1 MPSFKPLESC
11 TVIIGSTRPAGKTRK
26 PLTLPSGRGTDFPYQ
41 RSARQPGALPRGYS
55 ISDLT
60 VIRLNDEAVEG
71 QEELAPWPPP
81 EGLAPEEDPFSTV
94 ALAET
99 PEFMPGARAQSTAR
113 DWRLNTERAFALS
126 VILHL
131 LLVIALLTIK
141 LPERR
146 AENKS
151 DPLGL
156 MSLMQGTPPDPSIP
170 VQFFPAPGP
179 KAQQPGPRPLPSDMN
194 RQAHGG
200 DPQLPVLPVP
210 KAYPQAG
217 IRDLDAGRPGAPSV
231 ARPARGDEAGDR
243 GRKLTDLGQSV
254 PMSDP
259 PTPEERAA
267 MGRLRGLPS
276 LDLGSI
282 SAQDA
287 KRAAQADGGQGGE
300 NGGGFD
306 RDGGFVDSGP
316 LSFDTVGYD
325 WGAYAAEMIRK
336 IKRNWDVPALARYG
350 VKGRLTIRFYIL
362 KDGRVEAERILSNSG
377 VPPFD
382 NAAFLAISHA
392 SPFRPLPSDL
402 GHDREGVTVTFFY
415 NIRPEDTEPAGR
427 R

>member
-1 MPSFKPLESC
+1 MPP
-11 TVIIGSTRPAGKTRK
+11 GS
-26 PLTLPSGRGTDFPYQ
+26 GTDFPC
-41 RSARQPGALPRGYS
+41 GGPRDNRAPSRGDNS
-55 ISDLT
+55 ISDLI

-71 QEELAPWPPP
+71 RETLAPWPPP
-81 EGLAPEEDPFSTV
+81 EGLAPEEDPFSAI

-99 PEFMPGARAQSTAR
+99 PEFMPGARAESTAR
-113 DWRLNTERAFALS
+113 DWRLNTERALALS
-126 VILHL
+126 IILHL

-141 LPERR
+141 FPERR
-146 AENKS
+146 AENQS
-151 DPLGL
+151 DPLGIL
-156 MSLMQGTPPDPSIP
+156 ALMQATPADPSIP

-179 KAQQPGPRPLPSDMN
+179 KAQHPGPRPLPSDVN

-200 DPQLPVLPVP
+200 DVKLPVQPLP

-217 IRDLDAGRPGAPSV
+217 IRDLDAGRPG
-231 ARPARGDEAGDR
+231 RPASPAPRPQEVADAGEAGR
-243 GRKLTDLGQSV
+243 RLTDLGRAA

-259 PTPEERAA
+259 PTEEERANA
-267 MGRLRGLPS
+267 RRLRGLPP
-276 LDLGSI
+276 LDIASI

-287 KRAAQADGGQGGE
+287 RRAAQAGGQGGE
-300 NGGGFD
+300 GGGGYD

-350 VKGRLTIRFYIL
+350 VKGRLTIRFFIL

-382 NAAFLAISHA
+382 NAAFLAIAHA

-415 NIRPEDTEPAGR
+415 NIRPEDVEPAGR

>member
-1 MPSFKPLESC
+1 
-11 TVIIGSTRPAGKTRK
+11 
-26 PLTLPSGRGTDFPYQ
+26 
-41 RSARQPGALPRGYS
+41 
-55 ISDLT
+55 
-60 VIRLNDEAVEG
+60 
-71 QEELAPWPPP
+71 
-81 EGLAPEEDPFSTV
+81 
-94 ALAET
+94 
-99 PEFMPGARAQSTAR
+99 
-113 DWRLNTERAFALS
+113 LS

-141 LPERR
+141 FPERSTEKQ
-146 AENKS
+146 A

-156 MSLMQGTPPDPSIP
+156 IALMQGTPPDPSIP

-179 KAQQPGPRPLPSDMN
+179 RAAKPGPRPLPSDMN

-200 DPQLPVLPVP
+200 DPNLPVQPVP
-210 KAYPQAG
+210 KSYPQAG
-217 IRDLDAGRPGAPSV
+217 IRDLDVGRPGRAAPS
-231 ARPARGDEAGDR
+231 APRPPQGTDAGDL
-243 GRKLTDLGQSV
+243 RKSLSDLAPGSS
-254 PMSDP
+254 MSDP
-259 PTPEERAA
+259 PTPEERANA
-267 MGRLRGLPS
+267 RRLRGLPA
-276 LDLGSI
+276 LDLNSI

-287 KRAAQADGGQGGE
+287 RRAAQEGGQGGE
-300 NGGGFD
+300 GGGGYD

-402 GHDREGVTVTFFY
+402 GHDREGVTVSFFY
-415 NIRPEDTEPAGR
+415 NIRPEDIEPAGHR
-427 R
+427 

>member
-1 MPSFKPLESC
+1 
-11 TVIIGSTRPAGKTRK
+11 
-26 PLTLPSGRGTDFPYQ
+26 
-41 RSARQPGALPRGYS
+41 
-55 ISDLT
+55 
-60 VIRLNDEAVEG
+60 
-71 QEELAPWPPP
+71 
-81 EGLAPEEDPFSTV
+81 
-94 ALAET
+94 
-99 PEFMPGARAQSTAR
+99 MPGARAESTAR

-126 VILHL
+126 IILHL
-131 LLVIALLTIK
+131 LLVIVLLTVK
-141 LPERR
+141 FPERK
-146 AENKS
+146 AGEPQS
-151 DPLGL
+151 DPLGII
-156 MSLMQGTPPDPSIP
+156 SLMQGTPPDPAIP
-170 VQFFPAPGP
+170 IQLFPAPGP
-179 KAQQPGPRPLPSDMN
+179 KAAQPGPRPLPSDMN

-200 DPQLPVLPVP
+200 DPKLPPMPVP

-217 IRDLDAGRPGAPSV
+217 IRDLDAGRPGAPAAA
-231 ARPARGDEAGDR
+231 ARPPQGPDAGEQ
-243 GRKLTDLGQSV
+243 GRKLTDLRGSGL
-254 PMSDP
+254 SDP
-259 PTPEERAA
+259 PTPEERANA
-267 MGRLRGLPS
+267 RALRGLPP

-287 KRAAQADGGQGGE
+287 RRAAQQEGGQGGE
-300 NGGGFD
+300 GGGGYE

-382 NAAFLAISHA
+382 NAAFLAIAHA

-402 GHDREGVTVTFFY
+402 GKEREGVTVTFFY
-415 NIRPEDTEPAGR
+415 NIRPEDVEPAGR